1 MVQVLQHKGSR
12 TRALL
17 ASCHPE
23 PTVAVTAVAG
33 LLAVVAGRG
42 AASLWVLGAVLTGQL
57 SIGWLNDAVDAARDR
72 AAGREDKPVA
82 RGELSTRTVGAAAV
96 VAAVVSVPLA
106 VAAGWNGQSAVGV
119 TLGLHLLVVGGG
131 WVYDLG
137 VKSTVLSVLPYA
149 VAFGALPAFVVAP
162 VATVPWWLV
171 AAGALLG
178 SGAHF
183 ANVLPDLAADAAT
196 GVRGLPHVLGA
207 RGSVTATVVLLLAA
221 SVLLVLGPQNLPWV
235 VGAAALVTAVVAVGV
250 GLLTS
255 LGLFRAVVWVALVD
269 VVLLVLSGSALR

>member
-1 MVQVLQHKGSR
+1 MQVLQHKGSR